1 MRPSRPYIAAAMLL
15 LLPPL
20 VAGCGRGGTE
30 PTHRVEGVVR
40 VDGQPLTQGYV
51 LFTSIP
57 EAEEQRSHTA
67 RGQIG
72 PGGHYR
78 LTTFAKNDGAV
89 AGRHKVV
96 VVAIGGADPDR
107 DDASSTPLPAIPE
120 KYTSPQTTDLEVAV
134 QRGTNQIDIDL
145 Q

>member
-1 MRPSRPYIAAAMLL
+1 MRFSIAAAVLL
-15 LLPPL
+15 LVPAL
-20 VAGCGRGGTE
+20 VAGCGRGGAE

-40 VDGQPLTQGYV
+40 LDGQPLTQGYV
-51 LFTSIP
+51 LFTAIP
-57 EAEEQRSHTA
+57 EGAEQRSHTA
-67 RGQIG
+67 RGEIG
-72 PGGHYR
+72 PDGRYR

-107 DDASSTPLPAIPE
+107 EDTLSTPLPAIPE
-120 KYTSPQTTDLEVAV
+120 KYTSPQTTDLEVTV

-145 Q
+145 R